1 MARGTS
7 AFISCGGIGDFLLHA
22 DAVRQYFA
30 RSAFRPDLLLAPA
43 SVCALGERLLPG
55 TAWTPLERYGDERL
69 ARIEHAV
76 TLRWFTEVRT
86 ADPALAAEL
95 VPEPALYR
103 SFDAARRTGPTALHG
118 FFRDELTMRAIV
130 CRSWGFEEDRSFV
143 ALASDVPEPACEP
156 ARKLVVVSNGAD
168 RPWPVRARQTKQ
180 LARGA
185 FERCVT
191 ALAAAFADY
200 EIVEVGTGAA
210 GPPIAGVRDLRGQTS
225 LDELVSLLARA
236 EAIVCLEGGIAHLA
250 AALRRPALVLAGPT
264 SARNYGHG
272 LHTYLSSGLCVPCA
286 WSTLDWYAA
295 CPLEIDAVCMAAIR
309 PQAVVEA
316 LRQLV

>member
-1 MARGTS
+1 
-7 AFISCGGIGDFLLHA
+7 
-22 DAVRQYFA
+22 
-30 RSAFRPDLLLAPA
+30 
-43 SVCALGERLLPG
+43 
-55 TAWTPLERYGDERL
+55 
-69 ARIEHAV
+69 
-76 TLRWFTEVRT
+76 
-86 ADPALAAEL
+86 
-95 VPEPALYR
+95 
-103 SFDAARRTGPTALHG
+103 
-118 FFRDELTMRAIV
+118 MRAIV

-191 ALAAAFADY
+191 ALAAAFADR

-210 GPPIAGVRDLRGQTS
+210 GPPIGGVRDLRGQTT
-225 LDELVSLLARA
+225 LAELIALLARA

-264 SARNYGHG
+264 SERNYGHG
-272 LHTYLSSGLCVPCA
+272 LHTYVSSGSVRAVRVVDARLVRRLPARASTRCA
-286 WSTLDWYAA
+286 WPRFAR
-295 CPLEIDAVCMAAIR
+295 R
-309 PQAVVEA
+309 PSSRPCGGWCEPAPA
-316 LRQLV
+316 RG